1 MTLNNRQ
8 QLLGIVAIVAIVL
21 LAGDHLVVTP
31 LTKAWKERSDQ
42 LAQLKK
48 SVDQGTR
55 LLDREK
61 VIRDRWSHM
70 RTNTLSSEIS
80 VAQNQVLTAF
90 DRWLQDSRIG
100 INGITPR
107 WNHPSEDY
115 ATLECRVDAFGSLAA
130 ITRFLYEIEKDPLGL
145 KMDIVELTARDD
157 KGRELNLGLQ
167 VSGLQLNPPPL
178 P

>member
-1 MTLNNRQ
+1 MNMTNRQ
-8 QLLGIVAIVAIVL
+8 QLLGVVAIVAIVL
-21 LAGDHLVVTP
+21 LAGDRLVVSP
-31 LTKAWKERSDQ
+31 LSKLWKERSDQ
-42 LAQLKK
+42 IAQLKK
-48 SVDQGTR
+48 SFDQGSR
-55 LLDREK
+55 LLERDKSIRE
-61 VIRDRWSHM
+61 RWNHM

-90 DRWLQDSRIG
+90 DRWSQDSRIG

-107 WNHPSEDY
+107 WNHSSEEY
-115 ATLECRVDAFGSLAA
+115 ATLECRVDAFGSLGA

-145 KMDIVELTARDD
+145 KLEIVELTARDD
-157 KGRELNLGLQ
+157 RGRELNLGLQ